1 MLSRALSLAAVTLL
15 IGCLTAGV
23 VRAENLDAGKSP
35 AQIFSSTCSACHRS
49 PRGLLKNT
57 PASSLPGF
65 LRQHYTSGS
74 QTAAILAAYLRGIQP
89 PAERAAR
96 PKPKA
101 KPAGAKPKAA
111 EDAKPASECKPADMK
126 VSEPKAKPSKKK
138 ASEKKDQPADKKE

>member
-1 MLSRALSLAAVTLL
+1 MRRYGAVFAAGLAFVVL
-15 IGCLTAGV
+15 AGG
-23 VRAENLDAGKSP
+23 ASAQEDLEKGKSG
-35 AQIFSSTCSACHRS
+35 AELFAKDCAICHKTPQAVVKGGS
-49 PRGLLKNT
+49 PGE
-57 PASSLPGF
+57 GF

-111 EDAKPASECKPADMK
+111 EDAKPASESKPADMK